1 MMKQSRTKIPEGVT
15 RVRNAATGELK
26 LFETKQG
33 ERVKELEQELEQVHK
48 WLDDRKVP
56 RKMGDH
62 EYSIIMRIQILFTCE
77 VN

>member
-1 MMKQSRTKIPEGVT
+1 M
-15 RVRNAATGELK
+15 N

-62 EYSIIMRIQILFTCE
+62 EYSIIMRIQILFSCE